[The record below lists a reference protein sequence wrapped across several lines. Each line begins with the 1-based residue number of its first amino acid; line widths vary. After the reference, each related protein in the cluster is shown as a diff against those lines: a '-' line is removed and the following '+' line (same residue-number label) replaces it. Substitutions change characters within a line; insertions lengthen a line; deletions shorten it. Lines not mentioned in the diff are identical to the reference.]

1 MAEPRTITL
10 TLRAWI
16 VVAAV
21 VVLGLLIFAGQLVFI
36 VEQRGI
42 VDDQRHIALR
52 QENRSKPVLDTADA
66 LLGSPKDAL
75 AAARDAG
82 AALSALRRV
91 LRSALDQ
98 DVVGVTA
105 RALRRAPELLS
116 AVDHAVAVLDR
127 TYPTLRASLA
137 TQRESLDVQH
147 QTLAIL
153 RDSLAL
159 QRETRDRATET
170 RDLTTQLL
178 QVAQATLSHTE
189 SIDNKTGGPLPAP

>member
-1 MAEPRTITL
+1 MSEPRTITL
-10 TLRAWI
+10 TLRAW
-16 VVAAV
+16 VAVAVV
-21 VVLGLLIFAGQLVFI
+21 VVLGLLIFAAQLTFI

-42 VDDQRHIALR
+42 VDDQRHIAVR
-52 QENRSKPVLDTADA
+52 QEDRSRPVLETAGA

-82 AALSALRRV
+82 ETLTELRRV
-91 LRSALDQ
+91 LRTVLDE
-98 DVVGVTA
+98 DVVGVTG

-127 TYPTLRASLA
+127 TYPTLR
-137 TQRESLDVQH
+137 ESLGVQH

-153 RDSLAL
+153 RESLSL

-178 QVAQATLSHTE
+178 QVAQATLSHAE
-189 SIDNKTGGPLPAP
+189 SIDRKTGGQLPQQP